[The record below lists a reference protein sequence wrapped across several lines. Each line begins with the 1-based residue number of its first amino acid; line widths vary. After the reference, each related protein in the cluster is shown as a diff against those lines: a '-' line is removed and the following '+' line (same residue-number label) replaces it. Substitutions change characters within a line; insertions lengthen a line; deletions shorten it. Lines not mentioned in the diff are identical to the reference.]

1 MSRSYILRAVILVVL
16 VAPCSASA
24 QAPAARTPVACTYE
38 TCALRIEPSF
48 FSAPKLLRG
57 RAGEEVGS
65 LGPFGGGV
73 DTLLVG
79 PDSAAV
85 YGRRYVTNVRRAST
99 LGFIGTVAFVVAYVR
114 SDRFRDSDDTSSAIA
129 LAGTGFALA
138 SIPFTLRASRS
149 LSRAVWFYN
158 AALPAR

>member
-1 MSRSYILRAVILVVL
+1 MYRSYILRAVILGVL
-16 VAPCSASA
+16 VAPSSASA

-38 TCALRIEPSF
+38 TCALRVEPSF
-48 FSAPKLLRG
+48 LSGPKLLRG
-57 RAGEEVGS
+57 HAGEEVGS

-73 DTLLVG
+73 DTLLAG

-99 LGFIGTVAFVVAYVR
+99 LGLIGTAAFIVAYVR

-129 LAGTGFALA
+129 LTGAGFALA
-138 SIPFTLRASRS
+138 SIPFTLRAARS

>member
-1 MSRSYILRAVILVVL
+1 MPKPPILLAAALAAL
-16 VAPCSASA
+16 AAPCAASA
-24 QAPAARTPVACTYE
+24 QAGAVGAPIGCTYE
-38 TCALRIEPSF
+38 TCALRIEASF

-57 RAGEEVGS
+57 HAGEQIGS

-73 DTLLVG
+73 DTLLAG

-85 YGRRYVTNVRRAST
+85 YGRRYVTETRRAST
-99 LGFIGTVAFVVAYVR
+99 LGLIGSALAVAALVSSDGFNDPDDATVAL
-114 SDRFRDSDDTSSAIA
+114 A
-129 LAGTGFALA
+129 LTGFGFTIA

-158 AALPAR
+158 AALPTR